1 MKLARVSAVVA
12 AAAIAPAV
20 LFSSPAFA
28 ADTVPPT
35 TVSTPDKAAETKQD
49 AKQDGKPDAKVED
62 EPTKEPVK
70 EPEKEPAKDG
80 SAKKADE
87 NNRFAILRMLDGAG
101 PTLREAAEA
110 ALNGT
115 PEDRVRF
122 LEDGQHFARLTD
134 LRLRVSQVSSGAA
147 HGSHVRA
154 AAYAALEDDSPE
166 ALRHFLDVGQYE
178 ARAKD
183 EADAAAAKE
192 KAEKEAKDAKDAKDK
207 ADKEA
212 QEKAEKDKA
221 DKDKSDQN
229 KDAAENGKQDAKDDR
244 SATGNKPKPVV
255 VKPASSSDNAAQPA
269 GDSTELASTGAGSA
283 TPWAVG
289 GTAAALATGAALVL
303 ATRRRTSER

>member
-20 LFSSPAFA
+20 LFSSPAVA
-28 ADTVPPT
+28 ADTVPAT
-35 TVSTPDKAAETKQD
+35 TASTPDKAAETTPETKPET
-49 AKQDGKPDAKVED
+49 KPDAGAKDEPAK

-70 EPEKEPAKDG
+70 EPVKEPAKDD
-80 SAKKADE
+80 SAEKQAAKADKD
-87 NNRFAILRMLDGAG
+87 NFFAILKMLNGAG
-101 PTLREAAEA
+101 PTLYEAAQA

-134 LRLRVSQVSSGAA
+134 LRMRVTQVSSGAA

-154 AAYAALEDDSPE
+154 AAYAALKDDSPE

-192 KAEKEAKDAKDAKDK
+192 KADKDK
-207 ADKEA
+207 ADA
-212 QEKAEKDKA
+212 EKAEKDKS
-221 DKDKSDQN
+221 DKDKGEA
-229 KDAAENGKQDAKDDR
+229 KDDKVKQDAKGDQP
-244 SATGNKPKPVV
+244 ATGDQQ
-255 VKPASSSDNAAQPA
+255 KPATVQPATASDNAPKPA
-269 GDSTELASTGAGSA
+269 GGTTELASTGAGSA
-283 TPWAVG
+283 TPWAIG
-289 GTAAALATGAALVL
+289 GTAAALAAGAALVL
-303 ATRRRTSER
+303 TARRRTPSER

>member
-28 ADTVPPT
+28 ADTAPT
-35 TVSTPDKAAETKQD
+35 TVSTPDTAAETKQD
-49 AKQDGKPDAKVED
+49 AKADAKAKD
-62 EPTKEPVK
+62 EGAKEPVK
-70 EPEKEPAKDG
+70 EPEKEPAKD

-87 NNRFAILRMLDGAG
+87 NNRFAIFRMLEGAG

-110 ALNGT
+110 ALNGS

-134 LRLRVSQVSSGAA
+134 LRLRVTQVSSGAA

-154 AAYAALEDDSPE
+154 AAYAALKDDSPE

-192 KAEKEAKDAKDAKDK
+192 KAEKEAKEAKDAKDAKDK
-207 ADKEA
+207 ADREA
-212 QEKAEKDKA
+212 KEKAEKEKA
-221 DKDKSDQN
+221 KEAEKGKSDQDKAAA
-229 KDAAENGKQDAKDDR
+229 KDAEP
-244 SATGNKPKPVV
+244 ATGDKPKPAV
-255 VKPASSSDNAAQPA
+255 VKPAAVSDNAAQPA
-269 GDSTELASTGAGSA
+269 GGSTELASTGAGSA
-283 TPWAVG
+283 TPWAIG
-289 GTAAALATGAALVL
+289 GTAAALTTGAALVL
-303 ATRRRTSER
+303 ATRRRTSQR